1 MARSAVKSPD
11 ALASLL
17 HRPFYRLTFPS
28 AIESAFQTA
37 GHESRRRESTLATC
51 IGLIIYWALYY
62 ADCLLLSDVV
72 STAAI
77 IRFGI
82 VTPIGF
88 GVIWFS
94 YRTQS
99 RRSREIVQSAS
110 MIMTVLSFTA
120 MELASSMPGRTY
132 HNFGFVEVIV
142 YAAIV
147 QRLPFKYALTSI
159 IAITF
164 VHLATVLQM
173 HEVELQIRLAAN
185 SLVAAAGAFI
195 LVASYS
201 AERWDRQRFIMTTLD
216 AVRVAELDH
225 LSRCDALTGLSNR
238 RSLDD
243 FLSQDMT
250 GPVAVILLDVDA
262 FKRYNDHYGHQQ
274 GDMCLRLVA
283 QAVQSA
289 AGNASFVARYGGE
302 EIVILLQQANDDR
315 AWRLAE
321 AVRVAVQDLALPHV
335 ASGTS
340 SVVTVSVGCAIGSSY
355 QDQGLKRL
363 IRQAD
368 EALYRAKSTGRN
380 RVATF
385 GESPAALAL
394 VS

>member
-1 MARSAVKSPD
+1 
-11 ALASLL
+11 
-17 HRPFYRLTFPS
+17 
-28 AIESAFQTA
+28 
-37 GHESRRRESTLATC
+37 
-51 IGLIIYWALYY
+51 
-62 ADCLLLSDVV
+62 
-72 STAAI
+72 
-77 IRFGI
+77 
-82 VTPIGF
+82 
-88 GVIWFS
+88 
-94 YRTQS
+94 
-99 RRSREIVQSAS
+99 
-110 MIMTVLSFTA
+110 

-159 IAITF
+159 IVITF

-173 HEVELQIRLAAN
+173 QEVELQIRLAAN

-283 QAVQSA
+283 QAVQSV

-302 EIVILLQQANDDR
+302 EIVIILQQANDDR